1 MVVGSW
7 NNHHIP
13 DVGIPCRLMS
23 NNNRAAHVPASSV
36 PTTEEAVRQYER
48 TGGHLN
54 ITSQFGTDPLANKM
68 ELQVQSEVKT
78 LISDT
83 DHFFHSLVN
92 GNQGQFREGL
102 LYVISVTQRLSMCP

>member
-1 MVVGSW
+1 MG
-7 NNHHIP
+7 IP
-13 DVGIPCRLMS
+13 DRLMS
-23 NNNRAAHVPASSV
+23 NNNRVAHVPASSV

-54 ITSQFGTDPLANKM
+54 ITSQFGTDPLANNM

-83 DHFFHSLVN
+83 NRLIVN
-92 GNQGQFREGL
+92 GNQGPFRDGL
-102 LYVISVTQRLSMCP
+102 LYVISVTQGLSMSVQYN